1 MHSYDSTLNV
11 NTIIP
16 PRLSKELVGILVKVH
31 RGNYGKYG
39 TIMLIEI
46 KRYTHTIEVTR
57 VFIKFMKRH
66 TNLDSP
72 KSGIPPVEAPVTSMT
87 HVLVLGLVRVALP
100 EVFRFLGNLNW
111 CAFS

>member
-1 MHSYDSTLNV
+1 
-11 NTIIP
+11 
-16 PRLSKELVGILVKVH
+16 
-31 RGNYGKYG
+31 
-39 TIMLIEI
+39 MLIEI

-100 EVFRFLGNLNW
+100 SRSLFKLLTLIKLL
-111 CAFS
+111 AFFQKPPYLSYYLF